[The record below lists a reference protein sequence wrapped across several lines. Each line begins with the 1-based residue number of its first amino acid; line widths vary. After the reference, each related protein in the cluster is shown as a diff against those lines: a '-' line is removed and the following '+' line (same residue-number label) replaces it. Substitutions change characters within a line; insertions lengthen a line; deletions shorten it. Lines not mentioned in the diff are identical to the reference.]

1 MESRGEKPGK
11 FHKKTTFEQ
20 SSDSEEFAE
29 QIEGSVSDSKGG
41 LCKDDTLEI
50 AGHRTWKVG
59 KCHLSG
65 AKHFILQAVENFK
78 KF

>member
-1 MESRGEKPGK
+1 MSG
-11 FHKKTTFEQ
+11 
-20 SSDSEEFAE
+20 
-29 QIEGSVSDSKGG
+29 SKGG